1 MEIVFNLPN
10 PDRSLSK
17 SDQFENE
24 PKTENTH
31 KICIDPLKSFIHWK
45 GTKPGG
51 EHIGTV
57 KFSSGYIKLEDNNV
71 TGGSFVADMTTI
83 TDEDQRMKEMK
94 EMLENHLK
102 SADFF
107 DVKNFPT
114 STFEIHKVTLLPED
128 PVFVMEISGALTI
141 KDIAQEVSFKIKQ
154 LSQVNPVSFTTN
166 EVILNRTI
174 WKINYNSK
182 SIFKSITDKI
192 IHDEFELSATIVL
205 KGE

>member
-17 SDQFENE
+17 SDQFDSTS
-24 PKTENTH
+24 KTENTH
-31 KICIDPLKSFIHWK
+31 KICIDPLKSSIHWK
-45 GTKPGG
+45 GSKPGG
-51 EHIGTV
+51 EHTGIV
-57 KFSSGYIKLEDNNV
+57 RFSSGYIKFEENNV

-83 TDEDQRMKEMK
+83 EDEELRMKEMK

-107 DVKNFPT
+107 DVKNYPT
-114 STFEIHKVTLLPED
+114 ATFEIHTVKLLPDD
-128 PVFVMEISGALTI
+128 PVFVMEMTGALTI
-141 KDIAQEVSFKIKQ
+141 KDIPQPVTFKVKQ
-154 LSQVNPVSFTTN
+154 LSQINPVSFTTN
-166 EVILNRTI
+166 EVVLNRTI

-192 IHDEFELSATIVL
+192 IHDEFEISAT
-205 KGE
+205 